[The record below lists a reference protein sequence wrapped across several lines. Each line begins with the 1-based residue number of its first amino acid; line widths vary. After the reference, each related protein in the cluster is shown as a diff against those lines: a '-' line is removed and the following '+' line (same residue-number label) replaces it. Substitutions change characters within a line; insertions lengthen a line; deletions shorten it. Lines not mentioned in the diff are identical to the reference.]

1 MTTRLDD
8 GEEYH
13 EFAPDDPLAVILR
26 PTPDHLGAPPGRYE
40 AIRRAATRR
49 RLLRAAAGVGASCAL
64 AALLALPLTAHRP
77 HPSRTVPLAP
87 PPATGPTTPAAAS
100 ATPPTPSASPTP
112 TAPPRTAGPR
122 PTRSSQNGPST
133 ITSGNSVTPTSV
145 PTRGP
150 SATPTPA
157 RTEPSGSPSATVST
171 SEPGTSRP

>member
-13 EFAPDDPLAVILR
+13 ELAPDDPLAVILR
-26 PTPDHLGAPPGRYE
+26 PTSDHLGAPPGRYE

-77 HPSRTVPLAP
+77 HPSTVPLAP

-100 ATPPTPSASPTP
+100 ATPTPSASPTP

-122 PTRSSQNGPST
+122 ATRSSGNGSPT
-133 ITSGNSVTPTSV
+133 ITPGNSVTPTSV
-145 PTRGP
+145 PTPGP
-150 SATPTPA
+150 SATPAPA
-157 RTEPSGSPSATVST
+157 RTGPSGSPSASVST
-171 SEPGTSRP
+171 SGAGTTRP